1 MRVCVLMG
9 CPRKNGNT
17 AAILAPF
24 CKELE
29 KAGAEAETLRLYDR
43 EICPCVACR
52 NCQKDWSV
60 FGRVQDDDGQALF
73 ETIYACDLLALA
85 ASIYVW
91 RCTSPMKALM
101 DRLVYVMNRYYG
113 AEKGPSIW
121 KGKAVAVLETCGDP
135 PKKESGLFE
144 AGVRRFC
151 KHSGLNDPGSHV
163 ERHVGYQT
171 GFMDENKAERSRMFA
186 SELLNRG

>member
-17 AAILAPF
+17 AAILTPF

-60 FGRVQDDDGQALF
+60 FGCVQDDDG
-73 ETIYACDLLALA
+73 
-85 ASIYVW
+85 
-91 RCTSPMKALM
+91 
-101 DRLVYVMNRYYG
+101 
-113 AEKGPSIW
+113 
-121 KGKAVAVLETCGDP
+121 
-135 PKKESGLFE
+135 
-144 AGVRRFC
+144 
-151 KHSGLNDPGSHV
+151 
-163 ERHVGYQT
+163 
-171 GFMDENKAERSRMFA
+171 
-186 SELLNRG
+186 